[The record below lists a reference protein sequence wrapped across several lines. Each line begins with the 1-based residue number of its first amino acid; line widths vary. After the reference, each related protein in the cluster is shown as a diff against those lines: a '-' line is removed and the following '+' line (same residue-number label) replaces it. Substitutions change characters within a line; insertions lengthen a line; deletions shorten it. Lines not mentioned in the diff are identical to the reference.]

1 MNIIAQNA
9 LNPSDII
16 QAVSDVVNSLGPVAK
31 YIAAVLIFIIGKSV
45 AKGLAKLA
53 EKALAKT
60 SIDDKLA
67 KLVGS
72 SNGCSE
78 KMVASFVYAI
88 ALLFVLIFALDFA
101 GLSQVVQPLRD
112 LLNQFLGAIPNVL
125 VAGIVLYLGTVL
137 AKIVKGLLENVLN
150 VARVDERIGSASGTT
165 PISDALGT
173 AAYSFILL
181 LFAPVAL
188 RFLNMPEISEP
199 IAEISDQILSS
210 VPKILIAGIL
220 IAVGV
225 LVGQIAQKLVVNLLA
240 ATGIDNFPAKMG
252 LAIPSTG
259 KNSIS
264 GIAGLIVFISILV
277 LLVTAAIDKLDIE
290 LLSQASEFV
299 LGGYYNVLLAIFIFG
314 AGFLGA
320 RFAFDQ
326 LKDKNLTL
334 AKVVNGLIIFVTS
347 VVALNRSGIA
357 PDITGLPFNV
367 IVIAI
372 GFAAGVGGAIAIG
385 LGGKDYVAKFL
396 DKRG

>member
-1 MNIIAQNA
+1 
-9 LNPSDII
+9 
-16 QAVSDVVNSLGPVAK
+16 
-31 YIAAVLIFIIGKSV
+31 
-45 AKGLAKLA
+45 
-53 EKALAKT
+53 
-60 SIDDKLA
+60 
-67 KLVGS
+67 
-72 SNGCSE
+72 
-78 KMVASFVYAI
+78 
-88 ALLFVLIFALDFA
+88 
-101 GLSQVVQPLRD
+101 
-112 LLNQFLGAIPNVL
+112 
-125 VAGIVLYLGTVL
+125 
-137 AKIVKGLLENVLN
+137 
-150 VARVDERIGSASGTT
+150 
-165 PISDALGT
+165 
-173 AAYSFILL
+173 
-181 LFAPVAL
+181 
-188 RFLNMPEISEP
+188 MPEISEP

-367 IVIAI
+367 IVIAL
-372 GFAAGVGGAIAIG
+372 GFAAGIGGAIAIG
-385 LGGKDYVAKFL
+385 LGGKDFVQRFL